1 MNQYEEN
8 LRRLTFIK
16 AYLRKEIDTTWNMQ
30 KKEELRKKH
39 EKVSKELEEQLKRL
53 KIEAN

>member
-16 AYLRKEIDTTWNMQ
+16 AYLRKEIDDTWDMK
-30 KKEELRKKH
+30 KKEDLRKKY
-39 EKVSKELEEQLKRL
+39 EKASEELDECLKYMN
-53 KIEAN
+53 IEAN